1 MIDLELSP
9 PRAGS
14 PKSKPKGFQG
24 QNSAR
29 RGQTFAS
36 EKTLERPVH
45 LPREEDTQGLATS
58 GLVGSQMLIGAS
70 EDIMNLNLGVA
81 SALVLTRKTLC
92 AWLTGIKG
100 FRVVLDVDSTLDSL
114 DQIRKTRPHVLII
127 DTLNPASD
135 LEIVTKV
142 SKLLPHTK
150 ILLLSDLA
158 EERFELEAIRAGAH
172 GSVSK
177 RSDPKVLERAL
188 KVVGEGE
195 IWMSHRVA
203 SSIISE
209 FRRWR
214 QPLEEKS
221 SGQLTKREEAI
232 LALLAD
238 GYRNKEIASRLAIS
252 ENTIKTHL
260 NTIYRKL
267 QVSTRVEAALRYFE
281 QARHSGKLPGRPS
294 PSAVGKHGDL
304 EHPQRKALPKA
315 ASPSRSPARR

>member
-1 MIDLELSP
+1 M
-9 PRAGS
+9 
-14 PKSKPKGFQG
+14 
-24 QNSAR
+24 
-29 RGQTFAS
+29 
-36 EKTLERPVH
+36 
-45 LPREEDTQGLATS
+45 
-58 GLVGSQMLIGAS
+58 
-70 EDIMNLNLGVA
+70 NLGVA

-114 DQIRKTRPHVLII
+114 DQIRKTRLDVLII
-127 DTLNPASD
+127 DTLNPTGD
-135 LEIVTKV
+135 LEIVARV
-142 SKLLPHTK
+142 SKVLPQTK
-150 ILLLSDLA
+150 ILLLSDVA

-172 GSVSK
+172 GTVSK

-188 KVVGEGE
+188 KVVGDGE

-281 QARHSGKLPGRPS
+281 QAKHHGTQPGRPS
-294 PSAVGKHGDL
+294 PSAATGKRDL

-315 ASPSRSPARR
+315 RAAKP

>member
-1 MIDLELSP
+1 
-9 PRAGS
+9 
-14 PKSKPKGFQG
+14 
-24 QNSAR
+24 
-29 RGQTFAS
+29 
-36 EKTLERPVH
+36 
-45 LPREEDTQGLATS
+45 
-58 GLVGSQMLIGAS
+58 VGSRVLIAAP
-70 EDIMNLNLGVA
+70 EDIMNLGVA

-114 DQIRKTRPHVLII
+114 DQIRKTRPDVLII
-127 DTLNPASD
+127 DTLNPTSD
-135 LEIVTKV
+135 LEIITRV
-142 SKLLPHTK
+142 SKLLPQTK
-150 ILLLSDLA
+150 ILLLSDVA

-172 GSVSK
+172 GTVSK

-203 SSIISE
+203 RSIISE

-214 QPLEEKS
+214 QPVEEKS

-238 GYRNKEIASRLAIS
+238 GYRNKEIASRLTIS

-267 QVSTRVEAALRYFE
+267 QVSSRVEAALRYFE
-281 QARHSGKLPGRPS
+281 QAKHRCRLPDRPS
-294 PSAVGKHGDL
+294 PSAAGRHGDL
-304 EHPQRKALPKA
+304 EHPQRKSMPKA
-315 ASPSRSPARR
+315 RAAKP